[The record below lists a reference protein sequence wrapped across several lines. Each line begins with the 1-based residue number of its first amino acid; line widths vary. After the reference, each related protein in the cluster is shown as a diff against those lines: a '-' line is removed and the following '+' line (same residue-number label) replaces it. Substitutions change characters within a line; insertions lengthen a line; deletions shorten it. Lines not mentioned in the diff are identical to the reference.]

1 MSRKRRL
8 AVKSRTILSE
18 AERDLRDRQ
27 ILLNQVKKVANKV
40 NARLRSLNRAGFKS
54 GTWSSKKLVDRLN
67 TNLLRSYNNKTGR
80 VKIRK
85 NTTVRELITINK
97 SLINFLNSE
106 TSTSK
111 GINDVRKRTIETL
124 SRTLSD
130 FDNDVSYEEAEA
142 LYDMLENKDFTYIVD
157 EIGAS
162 EAWALFDESIERD
175 ETETEFIIKMQ
186 AYLPNVKE
194 NQRLYNRL
202 SRLYEKYIS

>member
-8 AVKSRTILSE
+8 AVKSRPILTV
-18 AERDLRDRQ
+18 AEKSLRDRTL
-27 ILLNQVKKVANKV
+27 LLNEVKKTANKV
-40 NARLRSLNRAGFKS
+40 NDRLRSLNRAGFKS
-54 GTWSSKKLVDRLN
+54 GTWASKKLVERLD
-67 TNLLRSYNNKTGR
+67 TNLLKSYNKKSGR

-85 NTTVRELITINK
+85 NASTRQLMSINK
-97 SLINFLNSE
+97 SLVNFLNSE
-106 TSTSK
+106 TSTAK
-111 GINDVRKRTIETL
+111 GISDVRKRTIESL

-130 FDNDVSYEEAEA
+130 FDNEVSYEEAEA

-175 ETETEFIIKMQ
+175 ETEDEFIIKMQ
-186 AYLPNVKE
+186 AYLPNVKD
-194 NQRLYNRL
+194 NTRLYNRL